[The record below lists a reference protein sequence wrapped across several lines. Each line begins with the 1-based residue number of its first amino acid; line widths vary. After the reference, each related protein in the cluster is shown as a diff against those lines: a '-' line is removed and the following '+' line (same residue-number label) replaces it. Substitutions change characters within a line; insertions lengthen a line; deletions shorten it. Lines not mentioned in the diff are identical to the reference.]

1 MILKRAAVMLTL
13 GPLVLWLIYLGG
25 WFLFVPLVAIML
37 IACAE
42 FGRMTAELDIKF
54 PFWLVG
60 SSIVLHQLV
69 AILAPPDKAPIWLM
83 ATLFLGLFASLLY
96 ALRHYENGSDNAT
109 KTLFGSIVAII
120 FLGWLGSH
128 PMLLRNIDPSRGSI
142 YWQWTMVAVVATW
155 MSDTGAYLVGSFLAG
170 KLLGRHPLTP
180 RLSPKKTYE
189 GYIGGILIGAL
200 SASLVGILVFGLPT
214 NVVIGLSTLLAAIGT
229 AGDLAISM
237 LKRESGIKDSG
248 NIFPGHGGALDRID
262 SLLWSI
268 AIAYYFLYA
277 FT

>member
-1 MILKRAAVMLTL
+1 MIVKRAAVMLTL

-25 WFLFVPLVAIML
+25 WFMFAPLVVIML
-37 IACAE
+37 IACGE
-42 FGRMTAELDIKF
+42 FGRMTAELNIKF
-54 PFWLVG
+54 PLWLVG
-60 SSIVLHQLV
+60 TNVVLHQLV
-69 AILAPPDKAPIWLM
+69 ALLAPADKAPIWLM
-83 ATLFLGLFASLLY
+83 ATLFLGLFSALLY
-96 ALRHYENGSDNAT
+96 ALRQYEHGHKNAT
-109 KTLFGSIVAII
+109 KTLFGSIVTII

-128 PMLLRNIDPSRGSI
+128 PMLLRNIDPARGSI

-170 KLLGRHPLTP
+170 KVLGRHPLTP

-189 GYIGGILIGAL
+189 GYIGGVITGTLCAALIG
-200 SASLVGILVFGLPT
+200 IFVFSLPT
-214 NVVIGLSTLLAAIGT
+214 NTVIGLSALLAAVGT

-248 NIFPGHGGALDRID
+248 HIFPGHGGALDRVD

-268 AIAYYFLYA
+268 ALAYYFLY
-277 FT
+277 FFG